1 LAQEERHESLLTKMI
16 SVLFSLM
23 TLTQGYALKEG
34 VTPVQK
40 VIQLLQEMQMKGKA
54 EMSDEQVKFSAYKQF
69 CEQTTAQKT
78 EAISKANALMEQL
91 AADIQMA
98 ESEVKELAKQISEL
112 DAQIAGFEGDE
123 KAATEVRDKE
133 KEDYKKTHLDYSESV
148 DALGRAIGILKKQQF
163 DRAQAS
169 LLQVTKMERVPENVK
184 RTIYS
189 FLATDEEVIQPAG
202 MSVSAPEANAYEF
215 QSGGVVEMLE
225 KLLDK
230 FRDERSTLEKDELGA
245 KHAYEMVMQD
255 LQDSIEAAKKVM
267 GRATVT
273 KAERET
279 AAAEAKGELADT
291 TKDRDYD
298 QEYLDLMN
306 AQCTQKS
313 EDFAN
318 RQQLRGEELEAIGK
332 AVEILGSGAVSGNA
346 DKYLPGFVQKK
357 VSAMQLRAGYKSSRR
372 PVQKNVAAFL
382 QGRAAAL
389 QSRVLSLIAAKVE
402 SDPFEKV
409 KKMIKDL
416 IVRLMEEAGEEAE
429 HKGWCDTELA
439 TNKQTREAKTA
450 EVDTLTSQKDKLTA
464 DIAKLGE
471 EIAELTTAIADID
484 KAVAEATEERAA
496 EKEKNEETIKD
507 AKEAQVA
514 VSQALAVLKE
524 FYAKAATATAL
535 VQARQTPA
543 EALAADSPETF
554 DEPYTG
560 MSGSNTGVVGMLE
573 VIASD
578 FARLESETSASE
590 DEAANAFERFTA
602 ESSKDRAVKDTDM
615 GNKEINKTHKSGLL
629 NDTIK
634 DLKATQEELDAALA
648 YYDKLKPS
656 CVNSGV
662 SYEERVKRRADEI
675 QSLQEALRILEGEDI
690 A

>member
-1 LAQEERHESLLTKMI
+1 MI
-16 SVLFSLM
+16 SVLFTLM
-23 TLTQGYALKEG
+23 TVTHGYALKEG

-54 EMSDEQVKFSAYKQF
+54 EKKDEAVKFSAYKQF
-69 CEQTTAQKT
+69 CDDQTASKT
-78 EAISKANALMEQL
+78 EAIKKANALMEGL

-98 ESEVKELAKQISEL
+98 ESEVKQLAKQIQEL
-112 DAQIAGFEGDE
+112 DAEIAGYQADE

-148 DALGRAIGILKKQQF
+148 DALQRAIGILKKQQF

-169 LLQVTKMERVPENVK
+169 LLQVTKLDRVPAAVK
-184 RTIYS
+184 RSIYS
-189 FLATDEEVIQPAG
+189 FLATDNEVIQPAG
-202 MSVSAPEANAYEF
+202 LSVSAPEANAYEF

-255 LQDSIEAAKKVM
+255 LQDSTEAAEKVM

-279 AAAEAKGELADT
+279 AAAEAKGDLEDT
-291 TKDRDYD
+291 TKARDGD
-298 QEYLDLMN
+298 QEYLDLLV

-313 EDFAN
+313 SDFEA
-318 RQQLRGEELEAIGK
+318 RQELRGEEIEAIAK
-332 AVEILGSGAVSGNA
+332 AIEILGSPDVSGNA
-346 DKYLPGFVQKK
+346 EKYLPGFVQKK
-357 VSAMQLRAGYKSSRR
+357 VSAAQLRANSRGMR

-389 QSRVLSLIAAKVE
+389 NSRVLSLVASKV
-402 SDPFEKV
+402 SADPVEKV
-409 KKMIKDL
+409 TKMIKDL

-439 TNKQTREAKTA
+439 SNKQTRETKTA
-450 EVDTLTSQKDKLTA
+450 EVETLTSQKDKLTA

-471 EIAELTTAIADID
+471 EIAELTQAIADID
-484 KAVAEATEERAA
+484 KAVAEATEERAE

-535 VQARQTPA
+535 VQAKQTPA
-543 EALAADSPETF
+543 EQLAADTPETF
-554 DEPYTG
+554 DTPYTG
-560 MSGSNTGVVGMLE
+560 NQGATGGVVGMLE

-590 DEAANAFERFTA
+590 EEAQNAFERFEA

-634 DLKATQEELDAALA
+634 DLKATQEELDAALQ
-648 YYDKLKPS
+648 YYEKLKPS
-656 CVNSGV
+656 CVNSGL

>member
-1 LAQEERHESLLTKMI
+1 MI

-675 QSLQEALRILEGEDI
+675 QSLQEALRILSGEDI
-690 A
+690 GF

>member
-1 LAQEERHESLLTKMI
+1 MI

-560 MSGSNTGVVGMLE
+560 MGGSNTGVVGMLE

-675 QSLQEALRILEGEDI
+675 QSLQEALRILSGEDI
-690 A
+690 GF

>member
-1 LAQEERHESLLTKMI
+1 MLAQEKRHESLLMKMI

-23 TLTQGYALKEG
+23 TLTHGYALQEG

-54 EMSDEQVKFSAYKQF
+54 EKKEEAVKFSAYKQF
-69 CEQTTAQKT
+69 CDDQTAAKT
-78 EAISKANALMEQL
+78 EAIKKANALMEQL
-91 AADIQMA
+91 VADIQMA
-98 ESEVKELAKQISEL
+98 ESEVKQLAKQIAEL
-112 DAQIAGFEGDE
+112 DAEIAGYKGDE

-148 DALGRAIGILKKQQF
+148 DALQRAIGILKRQQF

-169 LLQVTKMERVPENVK
+169 LLQVTKMERVPESVK

-189 FLATDEEVIQPAG
+189 FLATDIEVVQPEG
-202 MSVSAPEANAYEF
+202 LSVSAPQANAYEF
-215 QSGGVVEMLE
+215 QSGGIVEMLE

-255 LQDSIEAAKKVM
+255 LQDSTEAAEKVM

-273 KAERET
+273 KAERDT
-279 AAAEAKGELADT
+279 AAAEAKGDLEDT
-291 TKDRDYD
+291 TKARDGD
-298 QEYLDLMN
+298 QEYLDLLV

-313 EDFAN
+313 SDFEA
-318 RQQLRGEELEAIGK
+318 RQELRAEEIEAIGK
-332 AVEILGSGAVSGNA
+332 AIEILGSPEVSGNA
-346 DKYLPGFVQKK
+346 EKYLPGFVQKK
-357 VSAMQLRAGYKSSRR
+357 VSAFPQLRAGSSSSAGMR

-389 QSRVLSLIAAKVE
+389 NSRVLSLVASKV
-402 SDPFEKV
+402 SADPFEKV

-439 TNKQTREAKTA
+439 SNKQTRETMTA
-450 EVDTLTSQKDKLTA
+450 EVETLTSQKDKLTA

-471 EIAELTTAIADID
+471 EIAELTQAIADID

-535 VQARQTPA
+535 VQAKQTPA
-543 EALAADSPETF
+543 EQLAADSPETF
-554 DEPYTG
+554 DSSYTG
-560 MSGSNTGVVGMLE
+560 MQGETG
-573 VIASD
+573 
-578 FARLESETSASE
+578 
-590 DEAANAFERFTA
+590 
-602 ESSKDRAVKDTDM
+602 
-615 GNKEINKTHKSGLL
+615 
-629 NDTIK
+629 
-634 DLKATQEELDAALA
+634 
-648 YYDKLKPS
+648 
-656 CVNSGV
+656 GV
-662 SYEERVKRRADEI
+662 A
-675 QSLQEALRILEGEDI
+675 
-690 A
+690 

>member
-1 LAQEERHESLLTKMI
+1 MLAKRERHESLLMKMI
-16 SVLFSLM
+16 SLLFSLM
-23 TLTQGYALKEG
+23 TLTHGYALQEG

-54 EMSDEQVKFSAYKQF
+54 EMKDEAGKFSAYKQF
-69 CEQTTAQKT
+69 CDDQTAAKT
-78 EAISKANALMEQL
+78 EAIKKANALMEQL

-98 ESEVKELAKQISEL
+98 ESEVKQLAKQIAEL
-112 DAQIAGFEGDE
+112 DAEIAGYKGDE

-148 DALGRAIGILKKQQF
+148 DALQRAIGILKKQQF

-189 FLATDEEVIQPAG
+189 FLATDNEVIQPAG
-202 MSVSAPEANAYEF
+202 LSVSAPEANAYEF

-230 FRDERSTLEKDELGA
+230 FRDERSTLEKDELA
-245 KHAYEMVMQD
+245 E
-255 LQDSIEAAKKVM
+255 KVM

-279 AAAEAKGELADT
+279 AAAEAKGELEQT
-291 TKDRDYD
+291 TKDRDSD
-298 QEYLDLMN
+298 QEYLDLLV
-306 AQCTQKS
+306 AQCSQKS
-313 EDFAN
+313 EDFAA
-318 RQQLRGEELEAIGK
+318 RQELRAEEIEAIGK
-332 AVEILGSGAVSGNA
+332 AIEILGSPEVSGNA

-357 VSAMQLRAGYKSSRR
+357 VSAFPQLRAGSSSSSGMR

-389 QSRVLSLIAAKVE
+389 NSRVLSLVASKV
-402 SDPFEKV
+402 SADPFEKV

-439 TNKQTREAKTA
+439 TNKQTREAKSA
-450 EVDTLTSQKDKLTA
+450 EVETLTSQKDKLTA

-471 EIAELTTAIADID
+471 EIAELTQAIADID
-484 KAVAEATEERAA
+484 KAVAEATEERAE
-496 EKEKNEETIKD
+496 EKEENELTIKD

-535 VQARQTPA
+535 VQAKQTPA
-543 EALAADSPETF
+543 EQLAADTPETF
-554 DEPYTG
+554 DTPYTG
-560 MSGSNTGVVGMLE
+560 MQGSTGGVVGMLE

-578 FARLESETSASE
+578 FARLESETSAAE
-590 DEAANAFERFTA
+590 EEAQNAFERFEA
-602 ESSKDRAVKDTDM
+602 ESAKDRAVKDTDM
-615 GNKEINKTHKSGLL
+615 GNKEINRTHKSGQL

-648 YYDKLKPS
+648 YYEKLKPS
-656 CVNSGV
+656 CVNAGV

-675 QSLQEALRILEGEDI
+675 QSLQEALRILSGEDI
-690 A
+690 GF

>member
-1 LAQEERHESLLTKMI
+1 
-16 SVLFSLM
+16 
-23 TLTQGYALKEG
+23 
-34 VTPVQK
+34 
-40 VIQLLQEMQMKGKA
+40 
-54 EMSDEQVKFSAYKQF
+54 
-69 CEQTTAQKT
+69 
-78 EAISKANALMEQL
+78 
-91 AADIQMA
+91 
-98 ESEVKELAKQISEL
+98 
-112 DAQIAGFEGDE
+112 
-123 KAATEVRDKE
+123 
-133 KEDYKKTHLDYSESV
+133 
-148 DALGRAIGILKKQQF
+148 
-163 DRAQAS
+163 
-169 LLQVTKMERVPENVK
+169 
-184 RTIYS
+184 
-189 FLATDEEVIQPAG
+189 
-202 MSVSAPEANAYEF
+202 
-215 QSGGVVEMLE
+215 MLE

-279 AAAEAKGELADT
+279 AAAAKGELADT

-389 QSRVLSLIAAKVE
+389 QSRVLSLVASKV
-402 SDPFEKV
+402 SADPFEKV

-439 TNKQTREAKTA
+439 SNKQTRETKTA
-450 EVDTLTSQKDKLTA
+450 EVETLTSQKDKLTA

-471 EIAELTTAIADID
+471 EIAELTQAIADID
-484 KAVAEATEERAA
+484 KAVAEATEERTA

-535 VQARQTPA
+535 VQQQQTPA
-543 EALAADSPETF
+543 EQLAADTPETF

-560 MSGSNTGVVGMLE
+560 MQGSTGGVVGLLE

-578 FARLESETSASE
+578 FARLESETSAAE
-590 DEAANAFERFTA
+590 EEAQNAFERFEA

-615 GNKEINKTHKSGLL
+615 GNKEINKTHKSGQL

-634 DLKATQEELDAALA
+634 DLKATQEELDAALS
-648 YYDKLKPS
+648 YYEKLKPS

>member
-1 LAQEERHESLLTKMI
+1 MLAQEKRHESLLMKMI
-16 SVLFSLM
+16 SVLFTLM
-23 TLTQGYALKEG
+23 TVTHGYALEEG

-54 EMSDEQVKFSAYKQF
+54 EMKDEAVKFSTYKQF
-69 CEQTTAQKT
+69 CDDQTAFKT
-78 EAISKANALMEQL
+78 EAIKKANALMETL

-98 ESEVKELAKQISEL
+98 ESEVKQLAKQIQEL
-112 DAQIAGFEGDE
+112 DAEIAGYKGDE

-148 DALGRAIGILKKQQF
+148 DALQRAIGILKRQQF

-169 LLQVTKMERVPENVK
+169 LLQVTKMERVPESVK

-189 FLATDEEVIQPAG
+189 FLATDSEVVQPEG
-202 MSVSAPEANAYEF
+202 LSVSAPEANAYEF
-215 QSGGVVEMLE
+215 QSGGVIEMLE

-255 LQDSIEAAKKVM
+255 LQDSTEAAEQVM

-279 AAAEAKGELADT
+279 AAAEAKGDLEDT
-291 TKDRDYD
+291 TKARDYD

-306 AQCTQKS
+306 AQCKQKS

-357 VSAMQLRAGYKSSRR
+357 VSAMQLRAGSRR

-439 TNKQTREAKTA
+439 TNKQTREAKSA
-450 EVDTLTSQKDKLTA
+450 EVETLTSQKDKLTA
-464 DIAKLGE
+464 DIAKRGE
-471 EIAELTTAIADID
+471 
-484 KAVAEATEERAA
+484 

-543 EALAADSPETF
+543 EALAADSPE
-554 DEPYTG
+554 
-560 MSGSNTGVVGMLE
+560 
-573 VIASD
+573 
-578 FARLESETSASE
+578 
-590 DEAANAFERFTA
+590 
-602 ESSKDRAVKDTDM
+602 
-615 GNKEINKTHKSGLL
+615 
-629 NDTIK
+629 
-634 DLKATQEELDAALA
+634 
-648 YYDKLKPS
+648 
-656 CVNSGV
+656 
-662 SYEERVKRRADEI
+662 
-675 QSLQEALRILEGEDI
+675 
-690 A
+690 

>member
-1 LAQEERHESLLTKMI
+1 
-16 SVLFSLM
+16 
-23 TLTQGYALKEG
+23 
-34 VTPVQK
+34 
-40 VIQLLQEMQMKGKA
+40 MKGKA

-560 MSGSNTGVVGMLE
+560 MGGSNTGVVGMLE

-675 QSLQEALRILEGEDI
+675 QSLQEALRILSGEDI
-690 A
+690 GF

>member
-1 LAQEERHESLLTKMI
+1 
-16 SVLFSLM
+16 
-23 TLTQGYALKEG
+23 
-34 VTPVQK
+34 
-40 VIQLLQEMQMKGKA
+40 
-54 EMSDEQVKFSAYKQF
+54 
-69 CEQTTAQKT
+69 
-78 EAISKANALMEQL
+78 
-91 AADIQMA
+91 MA
-98 ESEVKELAKQISEL
+98 ESEVKQLAAQIAEL
-112 DAQIAGFEGDE
+112 DAEIAGYKGDE

-148 DALGRAIGILKKQQF
+148 DALQRAIGILKKQQF

-189 FLATDEEVIQPAG
+189 FLATDEEVVQPAG
-202 MSVSAPEANAYEF
+202 LSVSAPEANAYEF

-306 AQCTQKS
+306 AQCKQKS

-357 VSAMQLRAGYKSSRR
+357 VSAMQLRAGSRR

-416 IVRLMEEAGEEAE
+416 IVRLMEEAG

-439 TNKQTREAKTA
+439 TNKQTREAKSA
-450 EVDTLTSQKDKLTA
+450 EVETLTSQKDKLTA

-507 AKEAQVA
+507 ATEERAAEKE
-514 VSQALAVLKE
+514 KNE
-524 FYAKAATATAL
+524 
-535 VQARQTPA
+535 
-543 EALAADSPETF
+543 E
-554 DEPYTG
+554 
-560 MSGSNTGVVGMLE
+560 
-573 VIASD
+573 
-578 FARLESETSASE
+578 
-590 DEAANAFERFTA
+590 
-602 ESSKDRAVKDTDM
+602 
-615 GNKEINKTHKSGLL
+615 
-629 NDTIK
+629 TIK
-634 DLKATQEELDAALA
+634 D
-648 YYDKLKPS
+648 
-656 CVNSGV
+656 
-662 SYEERVKRRADEI
+662 
-675 QSLQEALRILEGEDI
+675 
-690 A
+690 

>member
-1 LAQEERHESLLTKMI
+1 
-16 SVLFSLM
+16 
-23 TLTQGYALKEG
+23 
-34 VTPVQK
+34 
-40 VIQLLQEMQMKGKA
+40 
-54 EMSDEQVKFSAYKQF
+54 
-69 CEQTTAQKT
+69 
-78 EAISKANALMEQL
+78 
-91 AADIQMA
+91 
-98 ESEVKELAKQISEL
+98 
-112 DAQIAGFEGDE
+112 
-123 KAATEVRDKE
+123 
-133 KEDYKKTHLDYSESV
+133 
-148 DALGRAIGILKKQQF
+148 
-163 DRAQAS
+163 
-169 LLQVTKMERVPENVK
+169 
-184 RTIYS
+184 
-189 FLATDEEVIQPAG
+189 

-402 SDPFEKV
+402 SDPFDKV

-416 IVRLMEEAGEEAE
+416 IVRLSEEAE

-535 VQARQTPA
+535 VQAR
-543 EALAADSPETF
+543 
-554 DEPYTG
+554 
-560 MSGSNTGVVGMLE
+560 
-573 VIASD
+573 
-578 FARLESETSASE
+578 
-590 DEAANAFERFTA
+590 
-602 ESSKDRAVKDTDM
+602 
-615 GNKEINKTHKSGLL
+615 
-629 NDTIK
+629 
-634 DLKATQEELDAALA
+634 
-648 YYDKLKPS
+648 
-656 CVNSGV
+656 
-662 SYEERVKRRADEI
+662 
-675 QSLQEALRILEGEDI
+675 
-690 A
+690 

>member
-1 LAQEERHESLLTKMI
+1 MLAQQERHESLLTKMI
-16 SVLFSLM
+16 PVLFTLM
-23 TLTQGYALKEG
+23 TLTQGYSLKEG

-78 EAISKANALMEQL
+78 EAISKANALME
-91 AADIQMA
+91 
-98 ESEVKELAKQISEL
+98 ELAKQISEL
-112 DAQIAGFEGDE
+112 DAQIAGFKADE

-148 DALGRAIGILKKQQF
+148 DALQRAIGILKKQQF

-169 LLQVTKMERVPENVK
+169 LLQVTKMDRVPAAVK
-184 RTIYS
+184 RSIYS
-189 FLATDEEVIQPAG
+189 FLATDNEVIQPAG
-202 MSVSAPEANAYEF
+202 LSVSAPEANAYEF
-215 QSGGVVEMLE
+215 QSGGIVEMLE

-255 LQDSIEAAKKVM
+255 LQDSTEAAEKVM
-267 GRATVT
+267 GRATAT
-273 KAERET
+273 KAEREA
-279 AAAEAKGELADT
+279 AAAEAKGDLTDT
-291 TKDRDYD
+291 TKTRDGD
-298 QEYLDLMN
+298 QEYLDLLV

-313 EDFAN
+313 SDFAA
-318 RQQLRGEELEAIGK
+318 RQELRGEEIEAIEK
-332 AVEILGSGAVSGNA
+332 AIEILGSPDVSGNA

-357 VSAMQLRAGYKSSRR
+357 VSAFPQLRAGSAAGMR

-389 QSRVLSLIAAKVE
+389 NSRVLSLVASKV
-402 SDPFEKV
+402 SADPFEKV

-439 TNKQTREAKTA
+439 TNKQTRETKVA
-450 EVDTLTSQKDKLTA
+450 EVETLTSQKDKLTA

-471 EIAELTTAIADID
+471 EIAELTQAIADID

-560 MSGSNTGVVGMLE
+560 MQGSSGGVVGMLE

-578 FARLESETSASE
+578 FARLESETSAAE
-590 DEAANAFERFTA
+590 EEAQNAFERFEA

-648 YYDKLKPS
+648 YYEKLKPS

-675 QSLQEALRILEGEDI
+675 QSLQEALRILSGEDI
-690 A
+690 GF

>member
-1 LAQEERHESLLTKMI
+1 
-16 SVLFSLM
+16 
-23 TLTQGYALKEG
+23 
-34 VTPVQK
+34 
-40 VIQLLQEMQMKGKA
+40 
-54 EMSDEQVKFSAYKQF
+54 
-69 CEQTTAQKT
+69 
-78 EAISKANALMEQL
+78 
-91 AADIQMA
+91 MA

-318 RQQLRGEELEAIGK
+318 RQQLRGEEIEAIGK
-332 AVEILGSGAVSGNA
+332 AIEILGSGAVSGNA

-357 VSAMQLRAGYKSSRR
+357 VSTAFPQLRAGAGSAMR

-389 QSRVLSLIAAKVE
+389 NSRVLSLVASKV
-402 SDPFEKV
+402 SADPFEKV

-439 TNKQTREAKTA
+439 SNKQTRETKSA
-450 EVDTLTSQKDKLTA
+450 EVETLTSQKDKLTA

-471 EIAELTTAIADID
+471 EIAELTQAIADID

-507 AKEAQVA
+507 AKEAQTA

-524 FYAKAATATAL
+524 FYAKAATA
-535 VQARQTPA
+535 
-543 EALAADSPETF
+543 
-554 DEPYTG
+554 
-560 MSGSNTGVVGMLE
+560 
-573 VIASD
+573 
-578 FARLESETSASE
+578 FARLESETSAAE
-590 DEAANAFERFTA
+590 EEAQNAFERFEA

-629 NDTIK
+629 NRTHK
-634 DLKATQEELDAALA
+634 
-648 YYDKLKPS
+648 
-656 CVNSGV
+656 SG
-662 SYEERVKRRADEI
+662 
-675 QSLQEALRILEGEDI
+675 
-690 A
+690 

>member
-1 LAQEERHESLLTKMI
+1 MKMI
-16 SVLFSLM
+16 SLLFSLM
-23 TLTQGYALKEG
+23 TLANGYALKEG

-54 EMSDEQVKFSAYKQF
+54 EKADEAVKFSAYKQF
-69 CEQTTAQKT
+69 CDDQTASKT
-78 EAISKANALMEQL
+78 EAIKKANALMEGL

-98 ESEVKELAKQISEL
+98 ESEVKQLAKQIQEL
-112 DAQIAGFEGDE
+112 DAEIAGYQADE

-148 DALGRAIGILKKQQF
+148 DALQRAIGILKKQQF

-169 LLQVTKMERVPENVK
+169 LLQVTKLDRVPAAVK
-184 RTIYS
+184 RSIYS
-189 FLATDEEVIQPAG
+189 FLATDNEVIQPAG
-202 MSVSAPEANAYEF
+202 LSVSAPEANAYEF

-255 LQDSIEAAKKVM
+255 LQDSTEAAEKVM

-279 AAAEAKGELADT
+279 AAAEAKGDLEDT
-291 TKDRDYD
+291 TKARDGD
-298 QEYLDLMN
+298 QEYLDLLV

-313 EDFAN
+313 SDFEA
-318 RQQLRGEELEAIGK
+318 RQELRGEEIEAIAK
-332 AVEILGSGAVSGNA
+332 AIEILGSPEVSGNA
-346 DKYLPGFVQKK
+346 EKYLPGFVQKK
-357 VSAMQLRAGYKSSRR
+357 VSAALRAGRTR
-372 PVQKNVAAFL
+372 NVQKNVATFL

-590 DEAANAFERFTA
+590 EEAQNAFERFEA

-634 DLKATQEELDAALA
+634 DLKATQEELDAALQ
-648 YYDKLKPS
+648 YYEKLKPS
-656 CVNSGV
+656 CVNSGL

-675 QSLQEALRILEGEDI
+675 QSLQEALRILSGEDI
-690 A
+690 AF

>member
-1 LAQEERHESLLTKMI
+1 MI

-402 SDPFEKV
+402 SDPFDKV

-560 MSGSNTGVVGMLE
+560 MGGASGGVVGMME
-573 VIASD
+573 VIQSD
-578 FARLESETSASE
+578 FSKLEAETTAAEEEAAKEFDRLMAESKKDKAVKLADMDYKKKSKTSAESDLQDSE
-590 DEAANAFERFTA
+590 
-602 ESSKDRAVKDTDM
+602 SDM
-615 GNKEINKTHKSGLL
+615 KGAQK
-629 NDTIK
+629 
-634 DLKATQEELDAALA
+634 ELDAALV
-648 YYDKLKPS
+648 YYEKLKPT
-656 CVNSGV
+656 CVAQPEP
-662 SYEERVKRRADEI
+662 YEERVAKREAEI
-675 QSLQEALRILEGEDI
+675 ESLRTALKILSD

>member
-1 LAQEERHESLLTKMI
+1 MI

-560 MSGSNTGVVGMLE
+560 MGGSNTGVVGMLE

-675 QSLQEALRILEGEDI
+675 QSLQEALRILSGEDI
-690 A
+690 AF

>member
-16 SVLFSLM
+16 PVLFTLM
-23 TLTQGYALKEG
+23 TLTQGYSLKEG

-148 DALGRAIGILKKQQF
+148 DALQRAIGILKKQQF

-169 LLQVTKMERVPENVK
+169 LLQVTKMDRVPAAVK
-184 RTIYS
+184 RSIYS
-189 FLATDEEVIQPAG
+189 FLATDNEVIQPAG
-202 MSVSAPEANAYEF
+202 LSVSAPEANAYEF
-215 QSGGVVEMLE
+215 QSGGIVEMLE

-255 LQDSIEAAKKVM
+255 LQDSTEAAEKVM

-279 AAAEAKGELADT
+279 AAAEAKGDLEDT
-291 TKDRDYD
+291 TKARDGD
-298 QEYLDLMN
+298 QEYLDLLV

-313 EDFAN
+313 SDFEA
-318 RQQLRGEELEAIGK
+318 RQELRGEEIEAIAK
-332 AVEILGSGAVSGNA
+332 AIEILGSPEVSGNA
-346 DKYLPGFVQKK
+346 EKYLPGFVQKK
-357 VSAMQLRAGYKSSRR
+357 VSAAQLRANSRGMR

-389 QSRVLSLIAAKVE
+389 NSRVLSLVASKV
-402 SDPFEKV
+402 SADPFEKV

-439 TNKQTREAKTA
+439 SNKQTRETKTA
-450 EVDTLTSQKDKLTA
+450 EVETLTSQKDKLTA

-471 EIAELTTAIADID
+471 EIAELTQAIADID
-484 KAVAEATEERAA
+484 KAVAEATEERAE
-496 EKEKNEETIKD
+496 EKEENELTIKD

-535 VQARQTPA
+535 VQAKQTPA
-543 EALAADSPETF
+543 EQLAADTPETF
-554 DEPYTG
+554 DTPYTG
-560 MSGSNTGVVGMLE
+560 MQGSTGGVVGMLE

-578 FARLESETSASE
+578 FARLESETSAAE
-590 DEAANAFERFTA
+590 EEAQNAFERFEA

>member
-1 LAQEERHESLLTKMI
+1 MLAKRERHESLLTKMI
-16 SVLFSLM
+16 PVLFSLM
-23 TLTQGYALKEG
+23 TLTHGYALKEG

-54 EMSDEQVKFSAYKQF
+54 EMKDEAVKFSTYKQF
-69 CEQTTAQKT
+69 CDDQTAFKT
-78 EAISKANALMEQL
+78 EAIKKANALMEQL

-98 ESEVKELAKQISEL
+98 ESEVKQLAAQIAEL
-112 DAQIAGFEGDE
+112 DAEIAGYKGDE

-148 DALGRAIGILKKQQF
+148 DALQRAIGILKRQQF

-169 LLQVTKMERVPENVK
+169 LLQVTKMERVPESVK

-189 FLATDEEVIQPAG
+189 FLATDSEVVQPEG
-202 MSVSAPEANAYEF
+202 LSVSAPEANAYEF

-255 LQDSIEAAKKVM
+255 LQDSTEAAEKVM
-267 GRATVT
+267 GRATAT
-273 KAERET
+273 KAEREA
-279 AAAEAKGELADT
+279 AAAEAKGDLTDT
-291 TKDRDYD
+291 TKARDGD
-298 QEYLDLMN
+298 SEYLDLLT

-313 EDFAN
+313 ADFEQ
-318 RQQLRGEELEAIGK
+318 RQQLRGEELEAIAK
-332 AVEILGSGAVSGNA
+332 AIEILGSPAVSGNA
-346 DKYLPGFVQKK
+346 EKYLPGFVQKK
-357 VSAMQLRAGYKSSRR
+357 VTSLAQLRAGMKGMR

-389 QSRVLSLIAAKVE
+389 QSRVLPLVASKV
-402 SDPFEKV
+402 SADPFEKV

-416 IVRLMEEAGEEAE
+416 IVRLMEEAGEEAG

-439 TNKQTREAKTA
+439 SNKQTRETKVA
-450 EVDTLTSQKDKLTA
+450 EVETLTSQKDKLTA

-471 EIAELTTAIADID
+471 EIAELTQAIADID

-507 AKEAQVA
+507 AQVA

-535 VQARQTPA
+535 VQQQQTPA
-543 EALAADSPETF
+543 EQLAADTPETF
-554 DEPYTG
+554 DTPYTG
-560 MSGSNTGVVGMLE
+560 MQGETGGVVGMLE

-578 FARLESETSASE
+578 FARLESETSAAE
-590 DEAANAFERFTA
+590 EEAANAFERFEA
-602 ESSKDRAVKDTDM
+602 ESAKDRAVKDTDM
-615 GNKEINKTHKSGLL
+615 GNKEINRTHKSGTL

-648 YYDKLKPS
+648 YYEKLKPS

>member
-1 LAQEERHESLLTKMI
+1 LAQEKRHESLLTKMI
-16 SVLFSLM
+16 PVLFSLM
-23 TLTQGYALKEG
+23 TLTHGYALKEG

-54 EMSDEQVKFSAYKQF
+54 EKKDEAVKFSAYKQF
-69 CEQTTAQKT
+69 CDDQTAAKT
-78 EAISKANALMEQL
+78 EAIKKANALMEQL

-98 ESEVKELAKQISEL
+98 ESEVKQLAKQISEL
-112 DAQIAGFEGDE
+112 DAEIAGYKADE

-148 DALGRAIGILKKQQF
+148 DALQRAIGILKKQQF

-189 FLATDEEVIQPAG
+189 FLATDEEVVQPAG
-202 MSVSAPEANAYEF
+202 LSVSAPEANAYEF

-306 AQCTQKS
+306 AQCAQKS

-332 AVEILGSGAVSGNA
+332 AVEILSSGAVSGNA

-357 VSAMQLRAGYKSSRR
+357 VSAMQLRAGSRR

-439 TNKQTREAKTA
+439 TNKQTREAKSA
-450 EVDTLTSQKDKLTA
+450 EVETLTSQKDKLTA

-560 MSGSNTGVVGMLE
+560 MQGSSGGVVGMLE

-675 QSLQEALRILEGEDI
+675 QSLQEALRILSGEDI
-690 A
+690 GF

>member
-1 LAQEERHESLLTKMI
+1 MLAKKKRHESLLMKMI
-16 SVLFSLM
+16 PVLFSLM
-23 TLTQGYALKEG
+23 TLTHGYALKEG

-40 VIQLLQEMQMKGKA
+40 VIQLLQEMQLKAKA
-54 EMSDEQVKFSAYKQF
+54 EKKDEAVKFSAYKQF
-69 CEQTTAQKT
+69 CDDQTASKTA
-78 EAISKANALMEQL
+78 AIKEANALIEQL
-91 AADIQMA
+91 QADIQMA
-98 ESEVKELAKQISEL
+98 ESEVKQLAKQISEL
-112 DAQIAGFEGDE
+112 DAEIAGYQADE

-148 DALGRAIGILKKQQF
+148 DALQRAIGILKKQQF

-169 LLQVTKMERVPENVK
+169 LLQVTKMERVPESVK

-189 FLATDEEVIQPAG
+189 FLATDSEVVQPEG
-202 MSVSAPEANAYEF
+202 LSVSAPQANAYEF

-255 LQDSIEAAKKVM
+255 LQDSTEAAEQVM

-279 AAAEAKGELADT
+279 AAAEAKGDLEET
-291 TKDRDYD
+291 TKARDGD
-298 QEYLDLMN
+298 QEYLDLLV

-313 EDFAN
+313 TDFEA
-318 RQQLRGEELEAIGK
+318 RQELRGEEIEAIAK
-332 AVEILGSGAVSGNA
+332 AIEILGSPDVTGNA
-346 DKYLPGFVQKK
+346 EKYLPGFVQKK
-357 VSAMQLRAGYKSSRR
+357 VTTFAQLRAGAGMR
-372 PVQKNVAAFL
+372 PVQKNVATFL

-389 QSRVLSLIAAKVE
+389 NSRVLSLVAAKV
-402 SDPFEKV
+402 SADPFEKV

-439 TNKQTREAKTA
+439 SNKQTRETMTA
-450 EVDTLTSQKDKLTA
+450 EVETLTSQKDKLTA

-471 EIAELTTAIADID
+471 EIAELTQAIADID

-535 VQARQTPA
+535 VQQQQTPA
-543 EALAADSPETF
+543 EQLAADSPETF
-554 DEPYTG
+554 DSSYTG
-560 MSGSNTGVVGMLE
+560 MQGETG
-573 VIASD
+573 
-578 FARLESETSASE
+578 
-590 DEAANAFERFTA
+590 
-602 ESSKDRAVKDTDM
+602 
-615 GNKEINKTHKSGLL
+615 
-629 NDTIK
+629 
-634 DLKATQEELDAALA
+634 
-648 YYDKLKPS
+648 
-656 CVNSGV
+656 GV
-662 SYEERVKRRADEI
+662 A
-675 QSLQEALRILEGEDI
+675 
-690 A
+690 

>member
-1 LAQEERHESLLTKMI
+1 
-16 SVLFSLM
+16 
-23 TLTQGYALKEG
+23 
-34 VTPVQK
+34 
-40 VIQLLQEMQMKGKA
+40 
-54 EMSDEQVKFSAYKQF
+54 
-69 CEQTTAQKT
+69 
-78 EAISKANALMEQL
+78 
-91 AADIQMA
+91 MA

-255 LQDSIEAAKKVM
+255 LQDSTEAAEKVM

-279 AAAEAKGELADT
+279 AAAEAKGDLEDT
-291 TKDRDYD
+291 TKARDGD
-298 QEYLDLMN
+298 QEYLDLLV

-313 EDFAN
+313 SDFEA
-318 RQQLRGEELEAIGK
+318 RQELRGEEIEAIGK
-332 AVEILGSGAVSGNA
+332 AIEILSSGSVSGNA

-357 VSAMQLRAGYKSSRR
+357 VTTFAQLRAGAKNV
-372 PVQKNVAAFL
+372 VQKNVASFL

-389 QSRVLSLIAAKVE
+389 NSRILSLVATKVAA
-402 SDPFEKV
+402 DPFEKV

-439 TNKQTREAKTA
+439 SNKQTRETKTA
-450 EVDTLTSQKDKLTA
+450 
-464 DIAKLGE
+464 
-471 EIAELTTAIADID
+471 
-484 KAVAEATEERAA
+484 
-496 EKEKNEETIKD
+496 
-507 AKEAQVA
+507 
-514 VSQALAVLKE
+514 
-524 FYAKAATATAL
+524 
-535 VQARQTPA
+535 
-543 EALAADSPETF
+543 
-554 DEPYTG
+554 
-560 MSGSNTGVVGMLE
+560 
-573 VIASD
+573 
-578 FARLESETSASE
+578 
-590 DEAANAFERFTA
+590 
-602 ESSKDRAVKDTDM
+602 
-615 GNKEINKTHKSGLL
+615 
-629 NDTIK
+629 
-634 DLKATQEELDAALA
+634 
-648 YYDKLKPS
+648 
-656 CVNSGV
+656 
-662 SYEERVKRRADEI
+662 
-675 QSLQEALRILEGEDI
+675 
-690 A
+690 

>member
-1 LAQEERHESLLTKMI
+1 M
-16 SVLFSLM
+16 
-23 TLTQGYALKEG
+23 
-34 VTPVQK
+34 
-40 VIQLLQEMQMKGKA
+40 
-54 EMSDEQVKFSAYKQF
+54 
-69 CEQTTAQKT
+69 T

-148 DALGRAIGILKKQQF
+148 DALQRAIGILKKQQF

-189 FLATDEEVIQPAG
+189 FLATDEEVVQPAG
-202 MSVSAPEANAYEF
+202 LSVSAPEANAYEF

-255 LQDSIEAAKKVM
+255 LQDSTEAAEKVM

-273 KAERET
+273 KADRET
-279 AAAEAKGELADT
+279 AAAEAKGDLEDT
-291 TKDRDYD
+291 TKARDGD
-298 QEYLDLMN
+298 QEYLDLMV

-313 EDFAN
+313 ADFAA
-318 RQQLRGEELEAIGK
+318 RQELRGEELEAIAK
-332 AVEILGSGAVSGNA
+332 AVEILGSPDVSGNA
-346 DKYLPGFVQKK
+346 EKYLPGF
-357 VSAMQLRAGYKSSRR
+357 
-372 PVQKNVAAFL
+372 VQKNVAAFL

-389 QSRVLSLIAAKVE
+389 QSRVLSLVAAKV
-402 SDPFEKV
+402 SADPFEKV

-439 TNKQTREAKTA
+439 TNKQTREAKSA
-450 EVDTLTSQKDKLTA
+450 EVETLTSQKDKLTA

-484 KAVAEATEERAA
+484 KAVAEATEERTA
-496 EKEKNEETIKD
+496 EKEENEITIKD
-507 AKEAQVA
+507 AKEAQTA

-535 VQARQTPA
+535 VQQQQTPA
-543 EALAADSPETF
+543 EQLAADTPETF
-554 DEPYTG
+554 DAPYTG
-560 MSGSNTGVVGMLE
+560 MQG
-573 VIASD
+573 
-578 FARLESETSASE
+578 
-590 DEAANAFERFTA
+590 
-602 ESSKDRAVKDTDM
+602 
-615 GNKEINKTHKSGLL
+615 
-629 NDTIK
+629 
-634 DLKATQEELDAALA
+634 
-648 YYDKLKPS
+648 P
-656 CVNSGV
+656 
-662 SYEERVKRRADEI
+662 
-675 QSLQEALRILEGEDI
+675 
-690 A
+690 

>member
-1 LAQEERHESLLTKMI
+1 
-16 SVLFSLM
+16 
-23 TLTQGYALKEG
+23 
-34 VTPVQK
+34 
-40 VIQLLQEMQMKGKA
+40 
-54 EMSDEQVKFSAYKQF
+54 
-69 CEQTTAQKT
+69 
-78 EAISKANALMEQL
+78 
-91 AADIQMA
+91 
-98 ESEVKELAKQISEL
+98 
-112 DAQIAGFEGDE
+112 
-123 KAATEVRDKE
+123 
-133 KEDYKKTHLDYSESV
+133 
-148 DALGRAIGILKKQQF
+148 
-163 DRAQAS
+163 
-169 LLQVTKMERVPENVK
+169 
-184 RTIYS
+184 
-189 FLATDEEVIQPAG
+189 

-357 VSAMQLRAGYKSSRR
+357 VSAMQLRAGSRR

-429 HKGWCDTELA
+429 HKGWCDTELS
-439 TNKQTREAKTA
+439 TNKQTRETKSA
-450 EVDTLTSQKDKLTA
+450 EVETLTSQKDKLTA

-471 EIAELTTAIADID
+471 EIAELTQAIADID
-484 KAVAEATEERAA
+484 KAVAEATEER

-535 VQARQTPA
+535 VQQQQTPA
-543 EALAADSPETF
+543 EKLAADTPETF

-560 MSGSNTGVVGMLE
+560 MQGSTGGVVGMLE

-578 FARLESETSASE
+578 FARLESETSAAE
-590 DEAANAFERFTA
+590 EEAANAFERFEA
-602 ESSKDRAVKDTDM
+602 ESAKDRAVKDTDM
-615 GNKEINKTHKSGLL
+615 GNKEINRTHKSGLL

-648 YYDKLKPS
+648 YYEKLKPS
-656 CVNSGV
+656 CVNAGV